1 MGLNA
6 FFTYTLVLGKGVP
19 WQTAL
24 GIVFIS
30 GFFFLILSI
39 GGIREKIANAIPLPL
54 KIAVG
59 GGIGMFITLI
69 GLKNMGVVVAND
81 STLVAL
87 GPITT
92 TVLIG
97 IVGLIVSMVLEIER
111 VKGGM
116 LIGILVSTILAFIT
130 GNVDVPS
137 QFISMP
143 PSAAPIAMKLD
154 IIGAF
159 KLSLIG
165 PIFSFMFVDLFD
177 TLGTLISCSKQMGMV
192 DEKGGMLIGI
202 LVSTILAF
210 ITGNVDVPSQIISMP
225 PSAAPIAMKLDIVG
239 ALKLSLIGPIFSFMF
254 VDLFDTL
261 GTLISC
267 SKQMGMVDEK
277 GHIQGL
283 GKMLYTDVSATIAG
297 AMMGTSTVTTFVE
310 SAAGVAVGARTGFAS
325 VITAL
330 MFIGALFFSPIVG
343 VVPAYATAPALIIV
357 GGYMFKN
364 VKDLD
369 FTDMKSLFPAFI
381 IIVAMPLTYSISIG
395 ATAPA
400 LIIVGGYMFKNVKD
414 LDFTDMKSLFPAFII
429 IVAMPLTYSI
439 SIGLSLGF
447 LAYILLHLVTGDFK
461 KINFTLLFIGA
472 LCFVNLVV

>member
-1 MGLNA
+1 MSQNAGILENYFKISERGSTVKQEVIGGITTFLAMSYIIFVNPAILGDAGMDRGALITVTCLASALATLLSGVWANAPFALAPGMGLNA

-81 STLVAL
+81 ATLVAL

-159 KLSLIG
+159 
-165 PIFSFMFVDLFD
+165 
-177 TLGTLISCSKQMGMV
+177 
-192 DEKGGMLIGI
+192 
-202 LVSTILAF
+202 
-210 ITGNVDVPSQIISMP
+210 
-225 PSAAPIAMKLDIVG
+225 
-239 ALKLSLIGPIFSFMF
+239 KLSLIGPIFSFMF

-395 ATAPA
+395 
-400 LIIVGGYMFKNVKD
+400 
-414 LDFTDMKSLFPAFII
+414 
-429 IVAMPLTYSI
+429 
-439 SIGLSLGF
+439 LSLGF

>member
-1 MGLNA
+1 MSQNTGILENYFKISERGSTVKQEVIGGITTFLAMSYIIFVNPAILGDAGMDRGALITVTCLASALATLLSGVWANAPFALAPGMGLNA

-81 STLVAL
+81 ATLVAL

-192 DEKGGMLIGI
+192 DEKG
-202 LVSTILAF
+202 
-210 ITGNVDVPSQIISMP
+210 
-225 PSAAPIAMKLDIVG
+225 
-239 ALKLSLIGPIFSFMF
+239 
-254 VDLFDTL
+254 
-261 GTLISC
+261 
-267 SKQMGMVDEK
+267 
-277 GHIQGL
+277 HIQGL

-310 SAAGVAVGARTGFAS
+310 SAAGVAIGARTGFAS

-395 ATAPA
+395 
-400 LIIVGGYMFKNVKD
+400 
-414 LDFTDMKSLFPAFII
+414 
-429 IVAMPLTYSI
+429 
-439 SIGLSLGF
+439 LSLGF
-447 LAYILLHLVTGDFK
+447 LAYILLQLVTGDLK

>member
-1 MGLNA
+1 MSQNAGILENYFKISERGSSVKQEIIGGITTFLAMSYIIFVNPAILGDAGMDRGALITVTCLASALATMLSGVWANAPFALAPGMGLNA

-39 GGIREKIANAIPLPL
+39 GGVREKIANAIPLPL

-69 GLKNMGVVVAND
+69 GLKNMGIVVAND
-81 STLVAL
+81 ATLVAL

-97 IVGLIVSMVLEIER
+97 VVGLIVSMVLEIER

-192 DEKGGMLIGI
+192 DEKG
-202 LVSTILAF
+202 
-210 ITGNVDVPSQIISMP
+210 
-225 PSAAPIAMKLDIVG
+225 
-239 ALKLSLIGPIFSFMF
+239 
-254 VDLFDTL
+254 
-261 GTLISC
+261 
-267 SKQMGMVDEK
+267 
-277 GHIQGL
+277 HIQGL

-310 SAAGVAVGARTGFAS
+310 SAAGVAIGARTGLAS
-325 VITAL
+325 VVTAL
-330 MFIGALFFSPIVG
+330 MFIGALFFAPIVG
-343 VVPAYATAPALIIV
+343 VVPAY
-357 GGYMFKN
+357 
-364 VKDLD
+364 
-369 FTDMKSLFPAFI
+369 
-381 IIVAMPLTYSISIG
+381 

-447 LAYILLHLVTGDFK
+447 LAYILLHLITGDFK

>member
-1 MGLNA
+1 MSQNAGILENYFKISERGSTVKQEVIGGITTFLAMSYIIFVNPAILGDAGMDRGALITVTCLASALATLLSGVWANAPFALAPGMGLNA

-81 STLVAL
+81 ATLVAL

-97 IVGLIVSMVLEIER
+97 VAGLIVSMVLEIER

-192 DEKGGMLIGI
+192 DEKG
-202 LVSTILAF
+202 
-210 ITGNVDVPSQIISMP
+210 
-225 PSAAPIAMKLDIVG
+225 
-239 ALKLSLIGPIFSFMF
+239 
-254 VDLFDTL
+254 
-261 GTLISC
+261 
-267 SKQMGMVDEK
+267 
-277 GHIQGL
+277 HIQGL

-310 SAAGVAVGARTGFAS
+310 SAAGVAIGARTGLAS
-325 VITAL
+325 VITAF
-330 MFIGALFFSPIVG
+330 MFIGALFFAPIVG
-343 VVPAYATAPALIIV
+343 VVPAY
-357 GGYMFKN
+357 
-364 VKDLD
+364 
-369 FTDMKSLFPAFI
+369 
-381 IIVAMPLTYSISIG
+381 

-447 LAYILLHLVTGDFK
+447 LAYILLHLLTGDFK

-472 LCFVNLVV
+472 LCFVNLIV

>member
-1 MGLNA
+1 MSQNTGILENYFKISERGSTVKQEIIGGITTFLAMSYIIFVNPAILGDAGMDRGALITVTCLASALATLLSGVWANAPFALAPGMGLNA

-81 STLVAL
+81 ATLVAL

-159 KLSLIG
+159 
-165 PIFSFMFVDLFD
+165 
-177 TLGTLISCSKQMGMV
+177 
-192 DEKGGMLIGI
+192 
-202 LVSTILAF
+202 
-210 ITGNVDVPSQIISMP
+210 
-225 PSAAPIAMKLDIVG
+225 
-239 ALKLSLIGPIFSFMF
+239 KLSLIGPIFSFMF

-395 ATAPA
+395 
-400 LIIVGGYMFKNVKD
+400 
-414 LDFTDMKSLFPAFII
+414 
-429 IVAMPLTYSI
+429 
-439 SIGLSLGF
+439 LSLGF

>member
-1 MGLNA
+1 MSQNTGILENYFKISERGSTVKQEIIGGITTFLAMSYIIFVNPAILGDAGMDRRALITVTCLASALATLLSGVWANAPFALAPGMGLNA

-81 STLVAL
+81 ATLVAL

-192 DEKGGMLIGI
+192 DEKG
-202 LVSTILAF
+202 
-210 ITGNVDVPSQIISMP
+210 
-225 PSAAPIAMKLDIVG
+225 
-239 ALKLSLIGPIFSFMF
+239 
-254 VDLFDTL
+254 
-261 GTLISC
+261 
-267 SKQMGMVDEK
+267 
-277 GHIQGL
+277 HIQGL

-310 SAAGVAVGARTGFAS
+310 SAAGVAIGARTGFAS

-343 VVPAYATAPALIIV
+343 VVPAY
-357 GGYMFKN
+357 
-364 VKDLD
+364 
-369 FTDMKSLFPAFI
+369 
-381 IIVAMPLTYSISIG
+381 

>member
-1 MGLNA
+1 MAQNDGILENYFKISERGSSVKQEIIGGITTFLAMSYIIFVNPAILGDAGMDRGALITVTCLASALATMLSGVWANAPFALAPGMGLNA

-81 STLVAL
+81 ATLVAL

-97 IVGLIVSMVLEIER
+97 VAGLIVSMVLEIER

-143 PSAAPIAMKLD
+143 PSVAPIAMKLD

-159 KLSLIG
+159 
-165 PIFSFMFVDLFD
+165 
-177 TLGTLISCSKQMGMV
+177 
-192 DEKGGMLIGI
+192 
-202 LVSTILAF
+202 
-210 ITGNVDVPSQIISMP
+210 
-225 PSAAPIAMKLDIVG
+225 
-239 ALKLSLIGPIFSFMF
+239 KLSLIGPIFSFMF

-330 MFIGALFFSPIVG
+330 MFIGALFFAPIVG
-343 VVPAYATAPALIIV
+343 VVPAY
-357 GGYMFKN
+357 
-364 VKDLD
+364 
-369 FTDMKSLFPAFI
+369 
-381 IIVAMPLTYSISIG
+381 

-447 LAYILLHLVTGDFK
+447 LAYILLHLLTGDFK

-472 LCFVNLVV
+472 LCFVNLIV

>member
-1 MGLNA
+1 MENTGMLERLYKISERGSTVKQEVIGGITTFLAMSYIIFVNPAILGDAGMNRGALITVTCLASALATLLSGVWANAPFALAPGMGLNA

-81 STLVAL
+81 ATLVAL

-97 IVGLIVSMVLEIER
+97 VAGLIVSMVLEIER

-192 DEKGGMLIGI
+192 DEKG
-202 LVSTILAF
+202 
-210 ITGNVDVPSQIISMP
+210 
-225 PSAAPIAMKLDIVG
+225 
-239 ALKLSLIGPIFSFMF
+239 
-254 VDLFDTL
+254 
-261 GTLISC
+261 
-267 SKQMGMVDEK
+267 
-277 GHIQGL
+277 HIQGL

-310 SAAGVAVGARTGFAS
+310 SAAGVAIGARTGLAS
-325 VITAL
+325 VVTAL
-330 MFIGALFFSPIVG
+330 MFIGALFFAPIVG
-343 VVPAYATAPALIIV
+343 VVPAY
-357 GGYMFKN
+357 
-364 VKDLD
+364 
-369 FTDMKSLFPAFI
+369 
-381 IIVAMPLTYSISIG
+381 

-447 LAYILLHLVTGDFK
+447 LAYILLHLLTGDFK

-472 LCFVNLVV
+472 LCFVNLIV

>member
-1 MGLNA
+1 MAQNAGILENYFKISERGSTVKQEVIGGITTFLAMSYIIFVNPAILGDAGMDRGALITVTCLASALATLLSGVWANAPFALAPGMGLNA

-81 STLVAL
+81 ATLVAL

-192 DEKGGMLIGI
+192 DEKG
-202 LVSTILAF
+202 
-210 ITGNVDVPSQIISMP
+210 
-225 PSAAPIAMKLDIVG
+225 
-239 ALKLSLIGPIFSFMF
+239 
-254 VDLFDTL
+254 
-261 GTLISC
+261 
-267 SKQMGMVDEK
+267 
-277 GHIQGL
+277 HIQGL

-310 SAAGVAVGARTGFAS
+310 SAAGVAIGARTGLAS
-325 VITAL
+325 VVTAL
-330 MFIGALFFSPIVG
+330 MFIGALFFAPIVG
-343 VVPAYATAPALIIV
+343 VVPAY
-357 GGYMFKN
+357 
-364 VKDLD
+364 
-369 FTDMKSLFPAFI
+369 
-381 IIVAMPLTYSISIG
+381 

-447 LAYILLHLVTGDFK
+447 LAYILLHLLTGDFK

-472 LCFVNLVV
+472 LCFVNLIV

>member
-1 MGLNA
+1 MSQNTGILENYFKISERGSTVKQEIIGGITTFLAMSYIIFVNPAILGDAGMDRGALITVTCLASALATLLSGVWANAPFALAPGMGLNA

-69 GLKNMGVVVAND
+69 GLKNMGVAVAND
-81 STLVAL
+81 ATLVAL

-159 KLSLIG
+159 
-165 PIFSFMFVDLFD
+165 
-177 TLGTLISCSKQMGMV
+177 
-192 DEKGGMLIGI
+192 
-202 LVSTILAF
+202 
-210 ITGNVDVPSQIISMP
+210 
-225 PSAAPIAMKLDIVG
+225 
-239 ALKLSLIGPIFSFMF
+239 KLSLIGPIFSFMF

-395 ATAPA
+395 
-400 LIIVGGYMFKNVKD
+400 
-414 LDFTDMKSLFPAFII
+414 
-429 IVAMPLTYSI
+429 
-439 SIGLSLGF
+439 LSLGF
-447 LAYILLHLVTGDFK
+447 LAYILLHLLTGDFK

-472 LCFVNLVV
+472 LCFVNLIV

>member
-1 MGLNA
+1 MSQNTGILENYFKISERGSTLKQEVIGGVTTFLAMSYIIFVNPAILGDAGMDRGALITVTCLASALATLLSGVWANAPFALAPGMGLNA

-69 GLKNMGVVVAND
+69 GLRNMGVVVGNPA
-81 STLVAL
+81 TLVGL

-97 IVGLIVSMVLEIER
+97 VAGLIVSMVLEIKQ

-116 LIGILVSTILAFIT
+116 LIGILVSTLLAFIT
-130 GNVDVPS
+130 GNVAVPS
-137 QFISMP
+137 QVISMP
-143 PSAAPIAMKLD
+143 PSPAPIAMKLD

-159 KLSLIG
+159 
-165 PIFSFMFVDLFD
+165 
-177 TLGTLISCSKQMGMV
+177 
-192 DEKGGMLIGI
+192 
-202 LVSTILAF
+202 
-210 ITGNVDVPSQIISMP
+210 
-225 PSAAPIAMKLDIVG
+225 
-239 ALKLSLIGPIFSFMF
+239 KLSLIGPIFSFMF

-297 AMMGTSTVTTFVE
+297 AVMGTSTVTTFVE
-310 SAAGVAVGARTGFAS
+310 SAAGVAIGARTGLAS
-325 VITAL
+325 VVTAL

-395 ATAPA
+395 
-400 LIIVGGYMFKNVKD
+400 
-414 LDFTDMKSLFPAFII
+414 
-429 IVAMPLTYSI
+429 
-439 SIGLSLGF
+439 LSLGF
-447 LAYILLHLVTGDFK
+447 LAYILIHLITGDFK

-472 LCFVNLVV
+472 LCLVNLIV

>member
-1 MGLNA
+1 MSQNAGILENYFKISERGSTVKQEVIGGITTFLAMSYIIFVNPAILGDAGMDRGALITVTCLASALATLLSGVWANAPFALAPGMGLNA

-81 STLVAL
+81 ATLVAL

-97 IVGLIVSMVLEIER
+97 VAGLIVSMVLEIER

-192 DEKGGMLIGI
+192 DEKG
-202 LVSTILAF
+202 
-210 ITGNVDVPSQIISMP
+210 
-225 PSAAPIAMKLDIVG
+225 
-239 ALKLSLIGPIFSFMF
+239 
-254 VDLFDTL
+254 
-261 GTLISC
+261 
-267 SKQMGMVDEK
+267 
-277 GHIQGL
+277 HIQGL

-297 AMMGTSTVTTFVE
+297 AMMGTSTVTAFVE
-310 SAAGVAVGARTGFAS
+310 SAAGVAIGARTGLAS
-325 VITAL
+325 VVTAL
-330 MFIGALFFSPIVG
+330 MFIGALFFAPIVG
-343 VVPAYATAPALIIV
+343 VVPAY
-357 GGYMFKN
+357 
-364 VKDLD
+364 
-369 FTDMKSLFPAFI
+369 
-381 IIVAMPLTYSISIG
+381 

-447 LAYILLHLVTGDFK
+447 LAYILLHLLTGDFK

-472 LCFVNLVV
+472 LCFVNLIV

>member
-1 MGLNA
+1 MSQNAGILENYFKISERGSTVKQEVIGGITTFLAMSYIIFVNPAILGDAGMDRGALITVTCLASALATLLSGVWANAPFALAPGMGLNA

-19 WQTAL
+19 WQTAV

-81 STLVAL
+81 ATLVAL

-97 IVGLIVSMVLEIER
+97 VAGLIVSMVLEIER
-111 VKGGM
+111 V
-116 LIGILVSTILAFIT
+116 
-130 GNVDVPS
+130 
-137 QFISMP
+137 
-143 PSAAPIAMKLD
+143 
-154 IIGAF
+154 
-159 KLSLIG
+159 
-165 PIFSFMFVDLFD
+165 
-177 TLGTLISCSKQMGMV
+177 
-192 DEKGGMLIGI
+192 KGGMLIGI

-225 PSAAPIAMKLDIVG
+225 PSAAPIAMKLDIIG

-310 SAAGVAVGARTGFAS
+310 SAAGVAIGARTGLAS
-325 VITAL
+325 VVTAL
-330 MFIGALFFSPIVG
+330 MFIGALFFAPIVG
-343 VVPAYATAPALIIV
+343 VVPAY
-357 GGYMFKN
+357 
-364 VKDLD
+364 
-369 FTDMKSLFPAFI
+369 
-381 IIVAMPLTYSISIG
+381 

-447 LAYILLHLVTGDFK
+447 LAYILLHLLTGDFK

-472 LCFVNLVV
+472 LCFVNLIV

>member
-1 MGLNA
+1 MSQNTGILENYFKISERGSTVKQEVIGGITTFLAMSYIIFVNPAILGDAGMDRGALITVTCLASALATLLSGVWANAPFALAPGMGLNA

-81 STLVAL
+81 ATLVAL

-192 DEKGGMLIGI
+192 DEKG
-202 LVSTILAF
+202 
-210 ITGNVDVPSQIISMP
+210 
-225 PSAAPIAMKLDIVG
+225 
-239 ALKLSLIGPIFSFMF
+239 
-254 VDLFDTL
+254 
-261 GTLISC
+261 
-267 SKQMGMVDEK
+267 
-277 GHIQGL
+277 HIQGL

-310 SAAGVAVGARTGFAS
+310 SAAGVAIGARTGLAS
-325 VITAL
+325 VVTAL
-330 MFIGALFFSPIVG
+330 MFIGALFFAPIVG
-343 VVPAYATAPALIIV
+343 VVPAY
-357 GGYMFKN
+357 
-364 VKDLD
+364 
-369 FTDMKSLFPAFI
+369 
-381 IIVAMPLTYSISIG
+381 

-447 LAYILLHLVTGDFK
+447 LAYILLHLLTGDFK

-472 LCFVNLVV
+472 LCFVNLII

>member
-1 MGLNA
+1 MSQNAGILENYFKISERGSTVKQEVIGGITTFLAMSYIIFVNPAILGDAGMDRGALITVTCLASALATLLSGVWANAPFALAPGMGLNA

-81 STLVAL
+81 ATLVAL

-192 DEKGGMLIGI
+192 DEKG
-202 LVSTILAF
+202 
-210 ITGNVDVPSQIISMP
+210 
-225 PSAAPIAMKLDIVG
+225 
-239 ALKLSLIGPIFSFMF
+239 
-254 VDLFDTL
+254 
-261 GTLISC
+261 
-267 SKQMGMVDEK
+267 
-277 GHIQGL
+277 HIQGL

-310 SAAGVAVGARTGFAS
+310 SAAGVAIGARTGLAS
-325 VITAL
+325 VVTAL

-395 ATAPA
+395 
-400 LIIVGGYMFKNVKD
+400 
-414 LDFTDMKSLFPAFII
+414 
-429 IVAMPLTYSI
+429 
-439 SIGLSLGF
+439 LSLGF
-447 LAYILLHLVTGDFK
+447 LAYILLHLLTGDFK

-472 LCFVNLVV
+472 LCFVNLIV

>member
-1 MGLNA
+1 MSQNAGILENYFKISERGSTVKQEVIGGITTFLAMSYIIFVNPAILGDAGMDRGALITVTCLASALATLLSGVWANAPFALAPGMGLNA

-81 STLVAL
+81 ATLVAL

-143 PSAAPIAMKLD
+143 PSAAPIAIKLD

-159 KLSLIG
+159 
-165 PIFSFMFVDLFD
+165 
-177 TLGTLISCSKQMGMV
+177 
-192 DEKGGMLIGI
+192 
-202 LVSTILAF
+202 
-210 ITGNVDVPSQIISMP
+210 
-225 PSAAPIAMKLDIVG
+225 
-239 ALKLSLIGPIFSFMF
+239 KLSLIGPIFSFMF

-310 SAAGVAVGARTGFAS
+310 SAAGVAIGARTGLAS
-325 VITAL
+325 VVTAL

-343 VVPAYATAPALIIV
+343 VVPAY
-357 GGYMFKN
+357 
-364 VKDLD
+364 
-369 FTDMKSLFPAFI
+369 
-381 IIVAMPLTYSISIG
+381 

>member
-1 MGLNA
+1 MSQNAGILENYFKISERGSSVKQEIIGGITTFLAMSYIIFVNPAILGDAGMDRGALITVTCLASALATMLSGVWANAPFALAPGMGLNA

-39 GGIREKIANAIPLPL
+39 GGVREKIANAIPLPL

-69 GLKNMGVVVAND
+69 GLKNMGIVVAND
-81 STLVAL
+81 ATLVAL

-97 IVGLIVSMVLEIER
+97 VVGLIVSMVLEIER

-192 DEKGGMLIGI
+192 DEKG
-202 LVSTILAF
+202 
-210 ITGNVDVPSQIISMP
+210 
-225 PSAAPIAMKLDIVG
+225 
-239 ALKLSLIGPIFSFMF
+239 
-254 VDLFDTL
+254 
-261 GTLISC
+261 
-267 SKQMGMVDEK
+267 
-277 GHIQGL
+277 HIQGL

-310 SAAGVAVGARTGFAS
+310 SAAGVAIGARTGLAS
-325 VITAL
+325 VVTAL
-330 MFIGALFFSPIVG
+330 MFIGALFFAPIVG
-343 VVPAYATAPALIIV
+343 VVPAY
-357 GGYMFKN
+357 
-364 VKDLD
+364 
-369 FTDMKSLFPAFI
+369 
-381 IIVAMPLTYSISIG
+381 

-447 LAYILLHLVTGDFK
+447 LAYILLHLLTGDFK

-472 LCFVNLVV
+472 LCFVNLIV

>member
-1 MGLNA
+1 MSQNTGILENYFKISERGSTVKQEIIGGITTFLAMSYIIFVNPAILGDAGMDRGALITVTCLASALATLLSGVWANAPFALAPGMGLNA

-81 STLVAL
+81 ATLVAL

-159 KLSLIG
+159 
-165 PIFSFMFVDLFD
+165 
-177 TLGTLISCSKQMGMV
+177 
-192 DEKGGMLIGI
+192 
-202 LVSTILAF
+202 
-210 ITGNVDVPSQIISMP
+210 
-225 PSAAPIAMKLDIVG
+225 
-239 ALKLSLIGPIFSFMF
+239 KLSLIGPIFSFMF

-395 ATAPA
+395 
-400 LIIVGGYMFKNVKD
+400 
-414 LDFTDMKSLFPAFII
+414 
-429 IVAMPLTYSI
+429 
-439 SIGLSLGF
+439 LSLGF

-472 LCFVNLVV
+472 LCFVNLIV

>member
-1 MGLNA
+1 MSQNTGILENYFKISERGSTVKQEIIGGITTFLAMSYIIFVNPAILGDAGMDRGALITVTCLASALATLLSGVWANAPFALAPGMGLNA

-81 STLVAL
+81 ATLVAL

-97 IVGLIVSMVLEIER
+97 VAGLIVSMVLEIER

-192 DEKGGMLIGI
+192 DEKG
-202 LVSTILAF
+202 
-210 ITGNVDVPSQIISMP
+210 
-225 PSAAPIAMKLDIVG
+225 
-239 ALKLSLIGPIFSFMF
+239 
-254 VDLFDTL
+254 
-261 GTLISC
+261 
-267 SKQMGMVDEK
+267 
-277 GHIQGL
+277 HIQGL

-310 SAAGVAVGARTGFAS
+310 SAAGVAIGARTGLAS
-325 VITAL
+325 VVTAL

-343 VVPAYATAPALIIV
+343 VVPAY
-357 GGYMFKN
+357 
-364 VKDLD
+364 
-369 FTDMKSLFPAFI
+369 
-381 IIVAMPLTYSISIG
+381 

>member
-1 MGLNA
+1 MSQNTGILENYFKISERGSTVKQEVIGGITTFLAMSYIIFVNPAILGDAGMDRGALITVTCLASALATLLSGVWANAPFALAPGMGLNA

-81 STLVAL
+81 ATLVAL

-192 DEKGGMLIGI
+192 DEKG
-202 LVSTILAF
+202 
-210 ITGNVDVPSQIISMP
+210 
-225 PSAAPIAMKLDIVG
+225 
-239 ALKLSLIGPIFSFMF
+239 
-254 VDLFDTL
+254 
-261 GTLISC
+261 
-267 SKQMGMVDEK
+267 
-277 GHIQGL
+277 HIQGL

-310 SAAGVAVGARTGFAS
+310 SAAGVAIGARTGFAS

-395 ATAPA
+395 
-400 LIIVGGYMFKNVKD
+400 
-414 LDFTDMKSLFPAFII
+414 
-429 IVAMPLTYSI
+429 
-439 SIGLSLGF
+439 LSLGF
-447 LAYILLHLVTGDFK
+447 LAYILLHLLTGDFK

-472 LCFVNLVV
+472 LCFVNLIV

>member
-1 MGLNA
+1 MSQNAGILENYFKISERGSTVKQEVIGGITTFLAMSYIIFVNPAILGDAGMDRGALITVTCLASALATLLSGVWANAPFALAPGMGLNA

-81 STLVAL
+81 ATLVAL

-192 DEKGGMLIGI
+192 DEKG
-202 LVSTILAF
+202 
-210 ITGNVDVPSQIISMP
+210 
-225 PSAAPIAMKLDIVG
+225 
-239 ALKLSLIGPIFSFMF
+239 
-254 VDLFDTL
+254 
-261 GTLISC
+261 
-267 SKQMGMVDEK
+267 
-277 GHIQGL
+277 HIQGL

-310 SAAGVAVGARTGFAS
+310 SAAGVAIGARTGLAS
-325 VITAL
+325 VVTAL
-330 MFIGALFFSPIVG
+330 MFIGALFFAPIVG
-343 VVPAYATAPALIIV
+343 VVPAY
-357 GGYMFKN
+357 
-364 VKDLD
+364 
-369 FTDMKSLFPAFI
+369 
-381 IIVAMPLTYSISIG
+381 

-447 LAYILLHLVTGDFK
+447 LAYILLHLLTGDFK

-472 LCFVNLVV
+472 LCFVNLIV

>member
-1 MGLNA
+1 MSQNAGILENYFKISERGSTVKQEVIGGITTFLAMSYIIFVNPAILGDAGMDRGALITVTCLASALATLLSGVWANAPFALAPGMGLNA

-81 STLVAL
+81 ATLVAL
-87 GPITT
+87 GSITT

-97 IVGLIVSMVLEIER
+97 VAGLIVSMVLEIER

-192 DEKGGMLIGI
+192 DEKG
-202 LVSTILAF
+202 
-210 ITGNVDVPSQIISMP
+210 
-225 PSAAPIAMKLDIVG
+225 
-239 ALKLSLIGPIFSFMF
+239 
-254 VDLFDTL
+254 
-261 GTLISC
+261 
-267 SKQMGMVDEK
+267 
-277 GHIQGL
+277 HIQGL

-310 SAAGVAVGARTGFAS
+310 SAAGVAIGARTGLAS
-325 VITAL
+325 VVTAL
-330 MFIGALFFSPIVG
+330 MFIGALFFAPIVG
-343 VVPAYATAPALIIV
+343 VVPAY
-357 GGYMFKN
+357 
-364 VKDLD
+364 
-369 FTDMKSLFPAFI
+369 
-381 IIVAMPLTYSISIG
+381 

-447 LAYILLHLVTGDFK
+447 LAYILLHLLTGDFK

-472 LCFVNLVV
+472 LCFVNLIV

>member
-1 MGLNA
+1 MSQNIGILENYFKISERGSTVKQEVIGGITTFLAMSYIIFVNPAILGDAGMDRGALITVTCLASALATLLSGVWANAPFALAPGMGLNA

-81 STLVAL
+81 ATLVAL

-97 IVGLIVSMVLEIER
+97 IAGLIVSMVLEIER

-192 DEKGGMLIGI
+192 DEKG
-202 LVSTILAF
+202 
-210 ITGNVDVPSQIISMP
+210 
-225 PSAAPIAMKLDIVG
+225 
-239 ALKLSLIGPIFSFMF
+239 
-254 VDLFDTL
+254 
-261 GTLISC
+261 
-267 SKQMGMVDEK
+267 
-277 GHIQGL
+277 HIQGL

-310 SAAGVAVGARTGFAS
+310 SAAGVAIGARTGLAS
-325 VITAL
+325 VVTAL
-330 MFIGALFFSPIVG
+330 MFIGALFFAPIVG
-343 VVPAYATAPALIIV
+343 VVPAY
-357 GGYMFKN
+357 
-364 VKDLD
+364 
-369 FTDMKSLFPAFI
+369 
-381 IIVAMPLTYSISIG
+381 

-447 LAYILLHLVTGDFK
+447 LAYILLHLLTGDFK

-472 LCFVNLVV
+472 LCFVNLIV

>member
-1 MGLNA
+1 MAQNAGILENYFKISERGSSVKQEVIGGITTFLAMSYIIFVNPAILGDAGMDRGALITVTCLASALATLLSGVWANAPFALAPGMGLNA

-30 GFFFLILSI
+30 GFFFLILSM

-81 STLVAL
+81 ATLVAL

-97 IVGLIVSMVLEIER
+97 VAGLIVSMVLEIER

-137 QFISMP
+137 QF
-143 PSAAPIAMKLD
+143 
-154 IIGAF
+154 
-159 KLSLIG
+159 
-165 PIFSFMFVDLFD
+165 
-177 TLGTLISCSKQMGMV
+177 
-192 DEKGGMLIGI
+192 
-202 LVSTILAF
+202 
-210 ITGNVDVPSQIISMP
+210 ISMP

-283 GKMLYTDVSATIAG
+283 GRMLYTDVSATIVG

-310 SAAGVAVGARTGFAS
+310 SAAGVAIGARTGLAS
-325 VITAL
+325 VVTAL
-330 MFIGALFFSPIVG
+330 MFIGALFFAPIVG

-381 IIVAMPLTYSISIG
+381 IIVAT
-395 ATAPA
+395 
-400 LIIVGGYMFKNVKD
+400 
-414 LDFTDMKSLFPAFII
+414 
-429 IVAMPLTYSI
+429 PLTYSI

-447 LAYILLHLVTGDFK
+447 LAYILLHLLTGDFK

-472 LCFVNLVV
+472 LCFVNLIV

>member
-1 MGLNA
+1 MSQNTGILENYFKISERGSTLKQEVIGGVTTFLAMSYIIFVNPAILGDAGMDRGALITVTCLASALATLLSGVWANAPFALAPGMGLNA

-69 GLKNMGVVVAND
+69 GLRNMGVVVGNPA
-81 STLVAL
+81 TLVGL

-97 IVGLIVSMVLEIER
+97 VAGLIVSMVLEIKQ

-116 LIGILVSTILAFIT
+116 LIGILVSTLLAFIT
-130 GNVDVPS
+130 GNVAVPS
-137 QFISMP
+137 QVISMP
-143 PSAAPIAMKLD
+143 PSPAPIAMKLD

-159 KLSLIG
+159 
-165 PIFSFMFVDLFD
+165 
-177 TLGTLISCSKQMGMV
+177 
-192 DEKGGMLIGI
+192 
-202 LVSTILAF
+202 
-210 ITGNVDVPSQIISMP
+210 
-225 PSAAPIAMKLDIVG
+225 
-239 ALKLSLIGPIFSFMF
+239 KLSLIGPIFSFMF

-297 AMMGTSTVTTFVE
+297 AVMGTSTVTTFVE
-310 SAAGVAVGARTGFAS
+310 SAAGVAIGARTGLAS
-325 VITAL
+325 VVTAL

-381 IIVAMPLTYSISIG
+381 IIVAMPLTYSIS
-395 ATAPA
+395 
-400 LIIVGGYMFKNVKD
+400 V
-414 LDFTDMKSLFPAFII
+414 
-429 IVAMPLTYSI
+429 
-439 SIGLSLGF
+439 GLSLGF
-447 LAYILLHLVTGDFK
+447 LAYILIHLITGDFK

-472 LCFVNLVV
+472 LCLVNLIV

>member
-1 MGLNA
+1 MSQNTGILENYFKISERGSTVKQEVIGGITTFLAMSYIIFVNPAILGDAGMDRGALITVTCLASALATLLSGVWANAPFALAPGMGLNA

-81 STLVAL
+81 ATLVAL

-192 DEKGGMLIGI
+192 DEKG
-202 LVSTILAF
+202 
-210 ITGNVDVPSQIISMP
+210 
-225 PSAAPIAMKLDIVG
+225 
-239 ALKLSLIGPIFSFMF
+239 
-254 VDLFDTL
+254 
-261 GTLISC
+261 
-267 SKQMGMVDEK
+267 
-277 GHIQGL
+277 HIQGL

-310 SAAGVAVGARTGFAS
+310 SAAGVAIGARTGLAS
-325 VITAL
+325 VVTAL
-330 MFIGALFFSPIVG
+330 MFIGALFFAPIVG

-369 FTDMKSLFPAFI
+369 FTDI
-381 IIVAMPLTYSISIG
+381 
-395 ATAPA
+395 
-400 LIIVGGYMFKNVKD
+400 
-414 LDFTDMKSLFPAFII
+414 KSLFPAFII

-447 LAYILLHLVTGDFK
+447 LAYILLHLLTGDFK

-472 LCFVNLVV
+472 LCFVNLIV

>member
-1 MGLNA
+1 MAQNAGILENYFKISERGSSVKQEVIGGITTFLAMSYIIFVNPAILGDAGMDRGALITVTCLASALATLLSGVWANAPFALAPGMGLNA

-30 GFFFLILSI
+30 GFFFLILSM

-81 STLVAL
+81 ATLVAL

-97 IVGLIVSMVLEIER
+97 VAGLIVSMVLEIER

-137 QFISMP
+137 QF
-143 PSAAPIAMKLD
+143 
-154 IIGAF
+154 
-159 KLSLIG
+159 
-165 PIFSFMFVDLFD
+165 
-177 TLGTLISCSKQMGMV
+177 
-192 DEKGGMLIGI
+192 
-202 LVSTILAF
+202 
-210 ITGNVDVPSQIISMP
+210 ISMP

-283 GKMLYTDVSATIAG
+283 GRMLYTDVSATIVG

-310 SAAGVAVGARTGFAS
+310 SAAGVAIGARTGLAS
-325 VITAL
+325 VVTAL
-330 MFIGALFFSPIVG
+330 MFIGALFFAPIVG

-395 ATAPA
+395 
-400 LIIVGGYMFKNVKD
+400 
-414 LDFTDMKSLFPAFII
+414 
-429 IVAMPLTYSI
+429 
-439 SIGLSLGF
+439 LSLGF
-447 LAYILLHLVTGDFK
+447 LSYILLHLLTGDFK

-472 LCFVNLVV
+472 LCFVNLIV

>member
-1 MGLNA
+1 MSQNTGILENYFKISERGSTVKQEVIGGITTFLAMSYIIFVNPAILGDAGMDRGALITVTCLASALATLLSGVWANAPFALAPGMGLNA

-81 STLVAL
+81 ATLVAL

-159 KLSLIG
+159 
-165 PIFSFMFVDLFD
+165 
-177 TLGTLISCSKQMGMV
+177 
-192 DEKGGMLIGI
+192 
-202 LVSTILAF
+202 
-210 ITGNVDVPSQIISMP
+210 
-225 PSAAPIAMKLDIVG
+225 
-239 ALKLSLIGPIFSFMF
+239 KLSLIGPIFSFMF

-395 ATAPA
+395 
-400 LIIVGGYMFKNVKD
+400 
-414 LDFTDMKSLFPAFII
+414 
-429 IVAMPLTYSI
+429 
-439 SIGLSLGF
+439 LSLGF

>member
-1 MGLNA
+1 MSQNAGILENYFKISERGSTVKQEVIGGITTFLTMSYIIFVNPAILGDAGMDRGALITVTCLASALATLLSGVWANAPFALAPGMGLNA

-81 STLVAL
+81 ATLVAL

-192 DEKGGMLIGI
+192 DEKG
-202 LVSTILAF
+202 
-210 ITGNVDVPSQIISMP
+210 
-225 PSAAPIAMKLDIVG
+225 
-239 ALKLSLIGPIFSFMF
+239 
-254 VDLFDTL
+254 
-261 GTLISC
+261 
-267 SKQMGMVDEK
+267 
-277 GHIQGL
+277 HIQGL

-310 SAAGVAVGARTGFAS
+310 SAAGVAIGARTGLAS
-325 VITAL
+325 VVTAL

-343 VVPAYATAPALIIV
+343 VVPAY
-357 GGYMFKN
+357 
-364 VKDLD
+364 
-369 FTDMKSLFPAFI
+369 
-381 IIVAMPLTYSISIG
+381 

>member
-1 MGLNA
+1 MSQNAGILENYFKISERGSTVKQEVIGGITTFLAMSYIIFVNPAILGDAGMDRGALITVTCLASALATMLSGVWANAPFALAPGMGLNA

-81 STLVAL
+81 ATLVAL

-97 IVGLIVSMVLEIER
+97 VAGLIVSMVLEIER

-154 IIGAF
+154 II
-159 KLSLIG
+159 
-165 PIFSFMFVDLFD
+165 
-177 TLGTLISCSKQMGMV
+177 
-192 DEKGGMLIGI
+192 
-202 LVSTILAF
+202 
-210 ITGNVDVPSQIISMP
+210 
-225 PSAAPIAMKLDIVG
+225 G

-310 SAAGVAVGARTGFAS
+310 SAAGVAIGARTGLAS
-325 VITAL
+325 VVTAL
-330 MFIGALFFSPIVG
+330 MFIGALFFAPIVG
-343 VVPAYATAPALIIV
+343 VVPAY
-357 GGYMFKN
+357 
-364 VKDLD
+364 
-369 FTDMKSLFPAFI
+369 
-381 IIVAMPLTYSISIG
+381 

-447 LAYILLHLVTGDFK
+447 LAYILLHLLTGDFK

-472 LCFVNLVV
+472 LCFVNLIV

>member
-1 MGLNA
+1 MSQNAGILENYFKISERGSTVKQEVIGGITTFLAMSYIIFVNPAILGDAGMDRGALITVTCLASALATLLSGVWANAPFALAPGMGLNA

-39 GGIREKIANAIPLPL
+39 GRIREKIANAIPLPL

-81 STLVAL
+81 ATLVAL

-97 IVGLIVSMVLEIER
+97 VAGLIVSMVLEIER

-192 DEKGGMLIGI
+192 DEKG
-202 LVSTILAF
+202 
-210 ITGNVDVPSQIISMP
+210 
-225 PSAAPIAMKLDIVG
+225 
-239 ALKLSLIGPIFSFMF
+239 
-254 VDLFDTL
+254 
-261 GTLISC
+261 
-267 SKQMGMVDEK
+267 
-277 GHIQGL
+277 HIQGL

-310 SAAGVAVGARTGFAS
+310 SAAGVAIGARTGLAS
-325 VITAL
+325 VVTAL
-330 MFIGALFFSPIVG
+330 MFIGALFFAPIVG
-343 VVPAYATAPALIIV
+343 VVPAY
-357 GGYMFKN
+357 
-364 VKDLD
+364 
-369 FTDMKSLFPAFI
+369 
-381 IIVAMPLTYSISIG
+381 

-447 LAYILLHLVTGDFK
+447 LAYILLHLLTGDFK

>member
-1 MGLNA
+1 MSQNAGILENYFKISERGSTVKQEVIGGITTFLAMSYIIFVNPAILGDAGMDRGALITVTCLASALATLLSGVWANAPFALAPGMGLNA

-81 STLVAL
+81 ATLVAL

-97 IVGLIVSMVLEIER
+97 VAGLIVSMVLEIER

-177 TLGTLISCSKQMGMV
+177 
-192 DEKGGMLIGI
+192 
-202 LVSTILAF
+202 
-210 ITGNVDVPSQIISMP
+210 N
-225 PSAAPIAMKLDIVG
+225 
-239 ALKLSLIGPIFSFMF
+239 
-254 VDLFDTL
+254 L

-310 SAAGVAVGARTGFAS
+310 SAAGVAIGARTGLAS
-325 VITAL
+325 VVTAL
-330 MFIGALFFSPIVG
+330 MFIGALFFAPIVG
-343 VVPAYATAPALIIV
+343 VVPAY
-357 GGYMFKN
+357 
-364 VKDLD
+364 
-369 FTDMKSLFPAFI
+369 
-381 IIVAMPLTYSISIG
+381 

-447 LAYILLHLVTGDFK
+447 LAYILLHLLTGDFK

>member
-1 MGLNA
+1 MSQNAGILENYFKISERGSTVKQEVIGGITTFLAMSYIIFVNPAILGDAGMDRGALITVTCLASALATLLSGVWANAPFALAPGMGLNA

-81 STLVAL
+81 ATLVAL

-97 IVGLIVSMVLEIER
+97 IAGLIVSMVLEIER

-192 DEKGGMLIGI
+192 DEKG
-202 LVSTILAF
+202 
-210 ITGNVDVPSQIISMP
+210 
-225 PSAAPIAMKLDIVG
+225 
-239 ALKLSLIGPIFSFMF
+239 
-254 VDLFDTL
+254 
-261 GTLISC
+261 
-267 SKQMGMVDEK
+267 
-277 GHIQGL
+277 HIQGL

-310 SAAGVAVGARTGFAS
+310 SAAGVAIGARTGLAS
-325 VITAL
+325 VVTAL
-330 MFIGALFFSPIVG
+330 MFIGALFFAPIVG

-369 FTDMKSLFPAFI
+369 FTDMKSLF
-381 IIVAMPLTYSISIG
+381 S
-395 ATAPA
+395 
-400 LIIVGGYMFKNVKD
+400 
-414 LDFTDMKSLFPAFII
+414 AFII

-447 LAYILLHLVTGDFK
+447 LAYILLHLLTGDFK

>member
-1 MGLNA
+1 MSQNAGILENYFKISERGSTVKQEVIGGITTFLAMSYIIFVNPAILGDAGMDRGALITVTCLASALATLLSGVWANAPFALAPGMGLNA

-81 STLVAL
+81 ATLVAL

-192 DEKGGMLIGI
+192 DEKG
-202 LVSTILAF
+202 
-210 ITGNVDVPSQIISMP
+210 
-225 PSAAPIAMKLDIVG
+225 
-239 ALKLSLIGPIFSFMF
+239 
-254 VDLFDTL
+254 
-261 GTLISC
+261 
-267 SKQMGMVDEK
+267 
-277 GHIQGL
+277 HIQGL

-310 SAAGVAVGARTGFAS
+310 SAAGVAIGARTGLAS
-325 VITAL
+325 VVTAL

-395 ATAPA
+395 
-400 LIIVGGYMFKNVKD
+400 
-414 LDFTDMKSLFPAFII
+414 
-429 IVAMPLTYSI
+429 
-439 SIGLSLGF
+439 LSLGF
-447 LAYILLHLVTGDFK
+447 LAYILLHLLTGDFK

>member
-1 MGLNA
+1 MSQNAGILENYFKISERGSTVKQEIIGGITTFLAMSYIIFVNPAILGDAGMDRGALITVTCLASALATLLSGVWANAPFALAPGMGLNA

-81 STLVAL
+81 ATLVAL

-159 KLSLIG
+159 
-165 PIFSFMFVDLFD
+165 
-177 TLGTLISCSKQMGMV
+177 
-192 DEKGGMLIGI
+192 
-202 LVSTILAF
+202 
-210 ITGNVDVPSQIISMP
+210 
-225 PSAAPIAMKLDIVG
+225 
-239 ALKLSLIGPIFSFMF
+239 KLSLIGPIFSFMF

-395 ATAPA
+395 
-400 LIIVGGYMFKNVKD
+400 
-414 LDFTDMKSLFPAFII
+414 
-429 IVAMPLTYSI
+429 
-439 SIGLSLGF
+439 LSLGF

>member
-1 MGLNA
+1 MSQNTGILENYFKISERGSTVKQEIIGGITTFLAMSYIIFVNPAILGDAGMDRGALITVTCLASALATLLSGVWANAPFALAPGMGLNA

-81 STLVAL
+81 ATLVAL

-192 DEKGGMLIGI
+192 DEKG
-202 LVSTILAF
+202 
-210 ITGNVDVPSQIISMP
+210 
-225 PSAAPIAMKLDIVG
+225 
-239 ALKLSLIGPIFSFMF
+239 
-254 VDLFDTL
+254 
-261 GTLISC
+261 
-267 SKQMGMVDEK
+267 
-277 GHIQGL
+277 HIQGL

-343 VVPAYATAPALIIV
+343 VVPAYATAP
-357 GGYMFKN
+357 
-364 VKDLD
+364 
-369 FTDMKSLFPAFI
+369 T
-381 IIVAMPLTYSISIG
+381 
-395 ATAPA
+395 